1 MYYEVYQNYNI
12 HIYTLT
18 SILKTVLKSN
28 LLFLLLPLILSAYT
42 HLWNPFGF
50 PVGPSYD
57 ENIYLRRTMNVLT
70 NLGPQESEL
79 YDHPY
84 FLQIFLGGILLLIG
98 YPNSL
103 HPIVGDVV
111 SVDMLYLVPKLIM
124 GILSIV
130 DTFLIYKIAECYY
143 NKNDTNNNEGNNMRI
158 AFIASI
164 LFAVM
169 PITSMVRTVWLESIQ
184 LPFLLS
190 SVLFA
195 TYVKKGSVKEVG
207 GRNNTN
213 NNRNVLILTLLSGIF
228 LGLAIFTKI
237 PAFTFVLLVGYLLFS
252 SLSNISRRYFKTII
266 SWLVTVFSIPSIWP
280 VYALY
285 SGHFNLWFKG
295 IFFQTHRRVQ
305 SFLSSIKYD
314 FFNIDPVF
322 LAIGFAG
329 FIFTG
334 IIKRDLLIMLW
345 VIPFMVFLY
354 AIGFV
359 SYWHLIPI
367 FPALSIAAA
376 KMIVDLSNIGI
387 ANKKENKINIQQIL
401 LFLIISGIAIF
412 GVLSTTILISG
423 KTNVNSPYFEATAF
437 IAKYL
442 QDNEKNTKANNN
454 DNNNN
459 KFTVISNPFYSWIP
473 FYVFN
478 LHYDSIDYYDS
489 PVSVK
494 TKKVLLVSDPTLI
507 DRLNHNMVYKAI
519 KKYLYG
525 ADKVFTFDDKN
536 PHTNNK
542 VVIYIHQ

>member
-1 MYYEVYQNYNI
+1 M
-12 HIYTLT
+12 T
-18 SILKTVLKSN
+18 SILKTVSKSN
-28 LLFLLLPLILSAYT
+28 LFFLIVPLILSAYT
-42 HLWNPFGF
+42 HLWNPLGF
-50 PVGPSYD
+50 SVGPSYD

-143 NKNDTNNNEGNNMRI
+143 NKNDNNDNEGNNIRI

-169 PITSMVRTVWLESIQ
+169 PITSMVRTVWIEPVQ

-207 GRNNTN
+207 GRCNT

-237 PAFTFVLLVGYLLFS
+237 PAFTFLLLVGYLLFS
-252 SLSNISRRYFKTII
+252 SLSNIGKRNFKTII

-285 SGHFNLWFKG
+285 SGHFSLWFKG

-345 VIPFMVFLY
+345 IIPFMVFLY

-376 KMIVDLSNIGI
+376 KMIVDLSNMGI
-387 ANKKENKINIQQIL
+387 TNKKENKKNIQHIL
-401 LFLIISGIAIF
+401 PYLVISGIAIF
-412 GVLSTTILISG
+412 GILSATKLISEN
-423 KTNVNSPYFEATAF
+423 TNVNNPYFEAAAF
-437 IAKYL
+437 VIKYL
-442 QDNEKNTKANNN
+442 QDNHN
-454 DNNNN
+454 D

-494 TKKVLLVSDPTLI
+494 TKKVLLVSDPVLI
-507 DRLNHNMVYKAI
+507 DRLNHNMVDKAI

-525 ADKVFTFDDKN
+525 ADKALTFDDKN

>member
-1 MYYEVYQNYNI
+1 MI
-12 HIYTLT
+12 
-18 SILKTVLKSN
+18 SILKPAINSN
-28 LLFLLLPLILSAYT
+28 LFFIIIPLILSAYT
-42 HLWNPFGF
+42 HLWNPLGF

-98 YPNSL
+98 YPNLL

-124 GILSIV
+124 GILAIV

-143 NKNDTNNNEGNNMRI
+143 NDDKNNIKI
-158 AFIASI
+158 AFIAST

-169 PITSMVRTVWLESIQ
+169 PIALMIRTVWLEPVQ

-190 SVLFA
+190 SILFA
-195 TYVKKGSVKEVG
+195 IYVKKGSVKEG
-207 GRNNTN
+207 NCRN
-213 NNRNVLILTLLSGIF
+213 NNRNVLILISLSGIF
-228 LGLAIFTKI
+228 LGVAIFTKI
-237 PAFTFVLLVGYLLFS
+237 PAFTFTLLVGYLLFS
-252 SLSNISRRYFKTII
+252 NFSNINKGSNINNAKSKTII

-280 VYALY
+280 IYALY
-285 SGHFNLWFKG
+285 SGHFNAWLKG
-295 IFFQTHRRVQ
+295 ILFQTHRRVQ
-305 SFLSSIKYD
+305 SFISSIKYD

-322 LAIGFAG
+322 MAVGFAG

-334 IIKRDLLIMLW
+334 IIKRDLLILLW
-345 VIPFMVFLY
+345 IIPFMVFLY

-376 KMIVDLSNIGI
+376 KIIVDLSNIGI
-387 ANKKENKINIQQIL
+387 ITNKKKNKKNIQHIL
-401 LFLIISGIAIF
+401 PYLVVSGITLF
-412 GVLSTTILISG
+412 GILNTTKLISEN
-423 KTNVNSPYFEATAF
+423 TNVNNPYFEATAF
-437 IAKYL
+437 VAKYL
-442 QDNEKNTKANNN
+442 KDNHN
-454 DNNNN
+454 D
-459 KFTVISNPFYSWIP
+459 KFTIISNPFYSWIP

-489 PVSVK
+489 PVSIK
-494 TKKVLLVSDPTLI
+494 TKKVILISDPVLI
-507 DRLNHNMVYKAI
+507 DRLNHNMVDKAI

-525 ADKVFTFDDKN
+525 ADKVLTFDDKN
-536 PHTNNK
+536 PYTNNK
-542 VVIYIHQ
+542 VTIYIH

>member
-1 MYYEVYQNYNI
+1 MI
-12 HIYTLT
+12 
-18 SILKTVLKSN
+18 SVLKNIINSN
-28 LLFLLLPLILSAYT
+28 LFLLLIPLILSAYT
-42 HLWNPFGF
+42 HIWNPLGF
-50 PVGPSYD
+50 PAGPSYD

-70 NLGPQESEL
+70 NLGPQESDL

-103 HPIVGDVV
+103 HPIVGNVV

-143 NKNDTNNNEGNNMRI
+143 NKNDNNDNEGNNIRI
-158 AFIASI
+158 ASIASI

-169 PITSMVRTVWLESIQ
+169 PITLMVRTVWLESVQ
-184 LPFLLS
+184 LPFILS
-190 SVLFA
+190 SILFA
-195 TYVKKGSVKEVG
+195 TYAKKGSVKEVS
-207 GRNNTN
+207 GRNNNT

-228 LGLAIFTKI
+228 LGLSIFTKI
-237 PAFTFVLLVGYLLFS
+237 PAFTFVFLVSYLLFR
-252 SLSNISRRYFKTII
+252 SLSNISRRNSKTII
-266 SWLVTVFSIPSIWP
+266 SWLATVLSIPSIWP

-285 SGHFNLWFKG
+285 SGHFSLWFKG
-295 IFFQTHRRVQ
+295 IFFQTHRNVQ
-305 SFLSSIKYD
+305 SFLNSIKYN
-314 FFNIDPVF
+314 FFIDPVF

-334 IIKRDLLIMLW
+334 VIKRDLLIMLW
-345 VIPFMVFLY
+345 IIPFMVFLY

-376 KMIVDLSNIGI
+376 KMIVDLSTTRITNKMQ
-387 ANKKENKINIQQIL
+387 NKKNIQQIVP
-401 LFLIISGIAIF
+401 FLVISGIAIF
-412 GVLSTTILISG
+412 GAISTTNLISEE
-423 KTNVNSPYFEATAF
+423 TNVNNPYFEAATF
-437 IAKYL
+437 VVKYL
-442 QDNEKNTKANNN
+442 QDNDENNKKANNN
-454 DNNNN
+454 ND

-489 PVSVK
+489 PVSIK
-494 TKKVLLVSDPTLI
+494 TKKVILISDPVLI
-507 DRLNHNMVYKAI
+507 DRLNHNMVDKSI
-519 KKYLYG
+519 KKYLYD
-525 ADKVFTFDDKN
+525 ADKVLTFDDKN
-536 PHTNNK
+536 PNTNNK

>member
-1 MYYEVYQNYNI
+1 MISFRTIIN
-12 HIYTLT
+12 
-18 SILKTVLKSN
+18 SN
-28 LLFLLLPLILSAYT
+28 LFLLLVPLILSAYT
-42 HLWNPFGF
+42 HLWNPLGF

-70 NLGPQESEL
+70 NLGPQEFEL

-84 FLQIFLGGILLLIG
+84 FLQIFLAGILQLMD

-103 HPIVGDVV
+103 HPTVGDVHYV
-111 SVDMLYLVPKLIM
+111 EMLYLVPKLIV
-124 GILSIV
+124 GVLSIA

-143 NKNDTNNNEGNNMRI
+143 NDNKNNNIKI

-169 PITSMVRTVWLESIQ
+169 PITSMVRTVWLEPVQ

-190 SVLFA
+190 SILFA
-195 TYVKKGSVKEVG
+195 TYVKKGSVKEG
-207 GRNNTN
+207 DCRN
-213 NNRNVLILTLLSGIF
+213 NNRNILILTLLSGIF
-228 LGLAIFTKI
+228 LGLAVFTKI
-237 PAFTFVLLVGYLLFS
+237 PAFMFMLLIGYLLFS
-252 SLSNISRRYFKTII
+252 NLSNIYKRSIINNAKFKII
-266 SWLVTVFSIPSIWP
+266 VSWLVPVLSIPSIWP

-285 SGHFNLWFKG
+285 SGHFSLWFKG

-322 LAIGFAG
+322 LGIGFVS

-334 IIKRDLLIMLW
+334 IIRRDLLIMLW

-376 KMIVDLSNIGI
+376 KMIVDLSNMGI
-387 ANKKENKINIQQIL
+387 ANKKENKKNIQHIL
-401 LFLIISGIAIF
+401 PYLVISGIAIF
-412 GVLSTTILISG
+412 GVLSTTKLISEN
-423 KTNVNSPYFEATAF
+423 TNVNSPYFEAAAF
-437 IAKYL
+437 VIKYL
-442 QDNEKNTKANNN
+442 QNNEKNKKANN
-454 DNNNN
+454 DSD
-459 KFTVISNPFYSWIP
+459 KFTIISNPFYSWIP

-478 LHYDSIDYYDS
+478 LHYDSIDYYDN

-494 TKKVLLVSDPTLI
+494 TKKVLLISDPVLI
-507 DRLNHNMVYKAI
+507 DRLNHNMVDKAI

-525 ADKVFTFDDKN
+525 ADKALTFDDKN

>member
-1 MYYEVYQNYNI
+1 M
-12 HIYTLT
+12 T
-18 SILKTVLKSN
+18 SILKTVMNSN
-28 LLFLLLPLILSAYT
+28 LFFLIIPLILSAYT
-42 HLWNPFGF
+42 HLWNPLGF
-50 PVGPSYD
+50 PAGPSYD
-57 ENIYLRRTMNVLT
+57 ENIYLRRTMNVLD
-70 NLGPQESEL
+70 NFGPQESEL

-84 FLQIFLGGILLLIG
+84 FLQIFLSATLLLIG

-103 HPIVGDVV
+103 HPIVGNIV
-111 SVDMLYLVPKLIM
+111 SLHTLYLVPKLIM

-143 NKNDTNNNEGNNMRI
+143 DKKNNNCNEGNNIRI

-169 PITSMVRTVWLESIQ
+169 PITLMVRTVWLEPIQ

-195 TYVKKGSVKEVG
+195 MYLKKGSIKEVG
-207 GRNNTN
+207 GRNNT

-237 PAFTFVLLVGYLLFS
+237 PAFTFVLLVGYLIFS
-252 SLSNISRRYFKTII
+252 SLSNISKRSNINNAKFKAII
-266 SWLVTVFSIPSIWP
+266 SWLVPVLSIPSIWP

-285 SGHFNLWFKG
+285 SGHFSLWFKG

-334 IIKRDLLIMLW
+334 IIKRDLFIILW

-387 ANKKENKINIQQIL
+387 TNKKENKKNIQHIL
-401 LFLIISGIAIF
+401 PYLVISGIAIF
-412 GVLSTTILISG
+412 GVISTTKLISE
-423 KTNVNSPYFEATAF
+423 KINVNNPYFEAAAF
-437 IAKYL
+437 VTKYL
-442 QDNEKNTKANNN
+442 QDNHN
-454 DNNNN
+454 D

-478 LHYDSIDYYDS
+478 LHYDSIDYYDN

-507 DRLNHNMVYKAI
+507 DRLNHNMVDKAI

-525 ADKVFTFDDKN
+525 ADKELTFDDKN

>member
-1 MYYEVYQNYNI
+1 MHKI
-12 HIYTLT
+12 T
-18 SILKTVLKSN
+18 SFIKTVINSD
-28 LLFLLLPLILSAYT
+28 LFLLFVPLILSAYT
-42 HLWNPFGF
+42 HFWNPLGF

-57 ENIYLRRTMNVLT
+57 ENIYLRRTMNILT

-84 FLQIFLGGILLLIG
+84 FMQIFFAGILWLID

-103 HPIVGDVV
+103 HPTAGDVH
-111 SVDMLYLVPKLIM
+111 SVEMLYLVPKLII
-124 GILSIV
+124 GVLSIA

-143 NKNDTNNNEGNNMRI
+143 NDNKNNSIKI

-169 PITSMVRTVWLESIQ
+169 PITSMLRTVWLESVQ

-190 SVLFA
+190 SILFA
-195 TYVKKGSVKEVG
+195 TYVKKGSVKEDYY
-207 GRNNTN
+207 RNNNTN
-213 NNRNVLILTLLSGIF
+213 ILILTSLSGIF

-237 PAFTFVLLVGYLLFS
+237 PAFVFMPLVSYLLFS
-252 SLSNISRRYFKTII
+252 NISNINKRSSIINAKFKTIV
-266 SWLVTVFSIPSIWP
+266 SWLVPTLLIPSIWP

-285 SGHFNLWFKG
+285 SGHFSLWLKG
-295 IFFQTHRRVQ
+295 IFFQTHRRLQ

-322 LAIGFAG
+322 MAIGFVG
-329 FIFTG
+329 FIFTST
-334 IIKRDLLIMLW
+334 IKRDLLILLW

-359 SYWHLIPI
+359 SYWHFIPV

-376 KMIVDLSNIGI
+376 KMIVDLLNIGI
-387 ANKKENKINIQQIL
+387 GNKKENKKNIQQIL
-401 LFLIISGIAIF
+401 PFLVISGIAIF
-412 GVLSTTILISG
+412 GLISTTKLVSE
-423 KTNVNSPYFEATAF
+423 KTNVNNPYFEASAF
-437 IAKYL
+437 VVKYL
-442 QDNEKNTKANNN
+442 QDNNENNKKANGNN
-454 DNNNN
+454 DD

-473 FYVFN
+473 FYIFN
-478 LHYDSIDYYDS
+478 LRYDSIDYYDS
-489 PVSVK
+489 PVSIK
-494 TKKVLLVSDPTLI
+494 TKKVILISDPILI
-507 DRLNHNMVYKAI
+507 DRLNHNMVDKSI

-525 ADKVFTFDDKN
+525 ADKVLSFDDKN
-536 PHTNNK
+536 SHTNNK

>member
-1 MYYEVYQNYNI
+1 M
-12 HIYTLT
+12 T
-18 SILKTVLKSN
+18 SFLKTIINSN
-28 LLFLLLPLILSAYT
+28 LFLLLVPLILSAYT
-42 HLWNPFGF
+42 HLWNPLGF

-98 YPNSL
+98 YPNLL

-143 NKNDTNNNEGNNMRI
+143 NNKNDNNNNEGNNIRI

-169 PITSMVRTVWLESIQ
+169 PITSMVRTVWLEPIQ

-213 NNRNVLILTLLSGIF
+213 NRNVLILTLLSGIF

-237 PAFTFVLLVGYLLFS
+237 PAFTFALLVGYLLFS
-252 SLSNISRRYFKTII
+252 SLTNISRRNFKTII
-266 SWLVTVFSIPSIWP
+266 PWLVTVFSIPSIWP
-280 VYALY
+280 VYALS
-285 SGHFNLWFKG
+285 SGHFSAWLKG
-295 IFFQTHRRVQ
+295 IFFQTHRRMQ

-322 LAIGFAG
+322 MAIGFAG

-376 KMIVDLSNIGI
+376 KMIADLSNMGII
-387 ANKKENKINIQQIL
+387 ANKKKNKKNIQQIL
-401 LFLIISGIAIF
+401 PFLVISGIAIF
-412 GVLSTTILISG
+412 GVLSTTKLISEN
-423 KTNVNSPYFEATAF
+423 TNVNSPYFEAAAF
-437 IAKYL
+437 VIKYL
-442 QDNEKNTKANNN
+442 QDNEKNKKANN
-454 DNNNN
+454 DSD
-459 KFTVISNPFYSWIP
+459 KFTIISNPFYSWIP

-494 TKKVLLVSDPTLI
+494 TKKVLLISDPVLI
-507 DRLNHNMVYKAI
+507 DRLNHNMVDKAI

-525 ADKVFTFDDKN
+525 ADKALTFDDKN